1 MNFEEYKQKALAEN
15 SDVRAEYDRLGPL
28 YEAIGAVIARR
39 RELGLTQKQLA
50 EKMGTAQANISRFE
64 NGNVNPS
71 LEFSQKMAAC
81 MGMRVHITF
90 E

>member
-39 RELGLTQKQLA
+39 RELGLTHHRLPWC
-50 EKMGTAQANISRFE
+50 S
-64 NGNVNPS
+64 P
-71 LEFSQKMAAC
+71 
-81 MGMRVHITF
+81 
-90 E
+90 